1 MLFCIKLIPQS
12 HVSMVSRGICR
23 PQMSAAGALLR
34 GLSLRA
40 VPGPGPRSTGT
51 PRKGL
56 KKQRR
61 RRRFHQGADVVVVK
75 GKVNVLS
82 LSGAVTALGLVIAL
96 IGVAMA
102 AIGYWPYSPGPT
114 STSSVSNINSTNAF
128 HHKSSES
135 AERSFVP
142 STSNSTSLDPM
153 VSSLTASSSPPTSFS
168 TSRTM
173 TSGNQGVART
183 FVERQLHTYRMKVL
197 GPLTMGVG
205 IFICICGMAAL
216 FENRDKG
223 TKIIHLRDIY
233 SALLDAHSH
242 SNGTTTLQP
251 PPCFGRYSRCYKS
264 ECVAPLN
271 SGVSFVTPCSLGE
284 NCSSIMDAC
293 AGRGLHGCPSAL
305 CTISPGCPSQ
315 IEHGEKQSAE
325 RKRHEAR
332 SIVSSSIATFTLP
345 IIKLNNC
352 VIDPNSPA
360 KGPRGLIT
368 PSPPSSP
375 MDKCSSTSLEDVDF
389 KIQPTSLPLPSKQV
403 GSSKH
408 RIETRALLGSTASL
422 KGLQIQASPAEDPT
436 DGTLKESLLEEREN
450 GAKGMPSQD
459 PGPMLSLA
467 VPREK
472 MRARSSSRPCSSSS
486 SLRERICM
494 TSRSHDSNV
503 GSNEDHNSA
512 PLQHCSSE
520 TGL

>member
-1 MLFCIKLIPQS
+1 
-12 HVSMVSRGICR
+12 MVREGGIEGGEDVR
-23 PQMSAAGALLR
+23 ALLR

-40 VPGPGPRSTGT
+40 APGSGPRSTGT

-75 GKVNVLS
+75 GRVNVLS

-102 AIGYWPYSPGPT
+102 AIGYWPYSPNPS
-114 STSSVSNINSTNAF
+114 ST
-128 HHKSSES
+128 
-135 AERSFVP
+135 
-142 STSNSTSLDPM
+142 
-153 VSSLTASSSPPTSFS
+153 S
-168 TSRTM
+168 TSRTKI
-173 TSGNQGVART
+173 SGSPGIART
-183 FVERQLHTYRMKVL
+183 FVEQQLHTYRMKVL

-242 SNGTTTLQP
+242 SNGTTILQP
-251 PPCFGRYSRCYKS
+251 PPCFGQYSRCYRP
-264 ECVAPLN
+264 ECTAPQN

-284 NCSSIMDAC
+284 NCSGIVDAC

-305 CTISPGCPSQ
+305 CTISPGCTSH
-315 IEHGEKQSAE
+315 IERGEKLSAE
-325 RKRHEAR
+325 RKRREAR

-345 IIKLNNC
+345 VIKLNNC

-360 KGPRGLIT
+360 KGPRGLIHPS

-375 MDKCSSTSLEDVDF
+375 TDKCSSTLLEDIDF
-389 KIQPTSLPLPSKQV
+389 KIQPISLPLPSNQV

-422 KGLQIQASPAEDPT
+422 KGLQIQPSPAEDPIER
-436 DGTLKESLLEEREN
+436 TLKESLLEEREN
-450 GAKGMPSQD
+450 SHKGTPSQD

-472 MRARSSSRPCSSSS
+472 MRARCSSRPCSSN
-486 SLRERICM
+486 LRERICM
-494 TSRSHDSNV
+494 MSRSHDSNV
-503 GSNEDHNSA
+503 GLSEDHNSA